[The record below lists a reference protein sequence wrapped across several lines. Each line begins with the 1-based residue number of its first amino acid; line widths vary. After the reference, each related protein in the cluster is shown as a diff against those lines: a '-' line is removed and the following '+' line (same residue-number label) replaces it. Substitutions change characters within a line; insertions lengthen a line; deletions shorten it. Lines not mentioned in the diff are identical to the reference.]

1 MARKGL
7 KNFGLAF
14 AGWEETMEKLDNLS
28 HHGVLEGTK
37 KALIETHK
45 TVTPKVEQLM
55 TPHNRTG
62 RTKDSI
68 EKTQRVEVQGTLVS
82 IPVGFDIENGG
93 LPSIWLMHGSPKQ
106 TPDLKLYRAIFGH
119 TTSSEVAHVQHQALK
134 ETIEKYMGGK

>member
-1 MARKGL
+1 MARKGS

-14 AGWEETMEKLDNLS
+14 AGWQETMEKLDKLS

-45 TVTPKVEQLM
+45 TVTPFVRTSM
-55 TPHNRTG
+55 IPHNRTG
-62 RTKDSI
+62 RTSDSI
-68 EKTQRVEVQGTLVS
+68 IDNPQIEVVGTLVS

-93 LPSIWLMHGSPKQ
+93 LPSIWLMYGSPKQ
-106 TPDLKLYRAIFGH
+106 KPDVKVYRAIFGH
-119 TTSSEVAHVQHQALK
+119 TVSSQVAHVQHKAIK